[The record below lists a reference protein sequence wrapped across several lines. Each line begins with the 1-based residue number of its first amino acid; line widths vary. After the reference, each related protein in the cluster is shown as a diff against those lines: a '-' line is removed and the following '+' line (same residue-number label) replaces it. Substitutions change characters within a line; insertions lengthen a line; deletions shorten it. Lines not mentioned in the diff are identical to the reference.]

1 MAENEPKKVAE
12 TPAAKTETPTAPAAK
27 KAARVWH
34 KDPKTGKVKETK

>member
-1 MAENEPKKVAE
+1 MAEEPKKTVAE

-34 KDPKTGKVKETK
+34 KDLKTGKVKESK